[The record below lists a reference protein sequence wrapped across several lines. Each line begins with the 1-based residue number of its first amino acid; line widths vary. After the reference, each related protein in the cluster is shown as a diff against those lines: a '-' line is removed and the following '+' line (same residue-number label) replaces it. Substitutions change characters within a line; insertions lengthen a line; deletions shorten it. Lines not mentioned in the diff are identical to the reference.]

1 MIEWI
6 DVVVDK
12 HHLDPSLATITLL
25 CATDYFMVQMDFPA
39 FGNNIEEYMQSTG
52 TPDEVT
58 KGRAPDLTPD
68 IVEKFDVAMGKD
80 GVLTLS
86 PKHGV
91 DGDGSSSSPPPAPS
105 SS

>member
-1 MIEWI
+1 M
-6 DVVVDK
+6 DFLFLV
-12 HHLDPSLATITLL
+12 L
-25 CATDYFMVQMDFPA
+25 QMDVPA
-39 FGNNIEEYMQSTG
+39 FGNNIEEYMQTTG

-58 KGRAPDLTPD
+58 KGNAPGLTPD

-86 PKHGV
+86 PKVGV
-91 DGDGSSSSPPPAPS
+91 DVDESSSSPPPAS